1 MITWKRE
8 SPQGL
13 NPIKFQGKKKT
24 DKVFE
29 ITLPENTYRNEQR
42 SSSVGKYLKITVLRI
57 N

>member
-1 MITWKRE
+1 MLTWKRE

-13 NPIKFQGKKKT
+13 NFIKFQGKKR

-42 SSSVGKYLKITVLRI
+42 SSSVEKYLKITVLRTD
-57 N
+57 